1 MRKACKTLEV
11 KNQNFQSN
19 LRHIS
24 LLEQELSSSSPLR
37 NHVEKIWSNK
47 NKWPILYE
55 DWRETIAIRYDG
67 NTILVLHSKYLK

>member
-37 NHVEKIWSNK
+37 KSCRK
-47 NKWPILYE
+47 NLIQQKQM
-55 DWRETIAIRYDG
+55 A
-67 NTILVLHSKYLK
+67 YLI